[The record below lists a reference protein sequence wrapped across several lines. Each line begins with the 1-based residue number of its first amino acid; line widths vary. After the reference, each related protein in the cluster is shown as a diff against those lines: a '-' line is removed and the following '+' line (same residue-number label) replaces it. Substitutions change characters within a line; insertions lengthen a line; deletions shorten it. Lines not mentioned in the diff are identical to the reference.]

1 MAKQR
6 IFALIDIN
14 NAYVSFERVFNPKL
28 NNRPVVVLSNNDGCV
43 VSRSAEAKALGIKMA
58 VPIFQIQQLIEQ
70 HQVAVLSSNYALYA
84 EMSKRFMNILAG
96 FVAQGDQEIYS
107 IDECFLELTGYEQ
120 LYPLNDYAQHI
131 LSTITQW
138 LGITCCIGI
147 GYSKTQAKLANH
159 LAKTH
164 PSFRGVCNM
173 VDEDLCSI
181 DELLIHTD
189 VSEVWGVGRQ
199 LTKQLNAMNIHSV
212 MDLAQADEYR
222 LGKHFSVV
230 LENTVRELKG
240 MSCIELED
248 QTPNRKQIISSRSFG
263 QPVQEQ
269 QALSAAL
276 TEFTLRA
283 VERLRSQNLICKAVG
298 VSIHT
303 SQFKQQDAYH
313 PYTIVH
319 LNDYTDD
326 VLQINQA
333 VQSGLKRVYKA
344 EHRYKKAGI
353 VLLDIIPSNQHAPDL
368 FFDTSQSD
376 KRKHL
381 SATLA
386 KVNAAFGKDKL
397 VLAPLIS
404 QQPRQWA
411 MKQNHK
417 SPSYLTKWEDVLRV
431 G

>member
-283 VERLRSQNLICKAVG
+283 VERLRSQKLICKAVG

-303 SQFKQQDAYH
+303 SQFKQDDAYH